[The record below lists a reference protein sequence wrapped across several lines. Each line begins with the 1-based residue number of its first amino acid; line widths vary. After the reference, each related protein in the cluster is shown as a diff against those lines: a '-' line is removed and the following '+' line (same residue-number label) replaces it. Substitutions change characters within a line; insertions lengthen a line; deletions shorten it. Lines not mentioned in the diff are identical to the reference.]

1 VSGCVNACSRYYT
14 WVKATEQAQ
23 QPARPIDLEA
33 LRRDADDKEVEE
45 AGVVSEVREK
55 APDSE

>member
-23 QPARPIDLEA
+23 QPARPVDLEA
-33 LRRDADDKEVEE
+33 LRRDGDEKVVEE
-45 AGVVSEVREK
+45 EGVVSEVREK
-55 APDSE
+55 APPSE